1 MKEIIVIGG
10 GAAGMMAALSARKA
24 GAHVTLAE
32 HNEKLGKKLYITGKG
47 RCNLTNDA
55 DADGFF
61 AHVPRNPRFLYSAYS
76 HFDNRDL
83 MALMESLGVKLKVER
98 GGRVFPAS
106 DRSSDITRALEREL
120 TRWGVD
126 IRLNSEIQALCLQSG
141 RVAGVQDLGG
151 AIQKADAVIVATGG
165 KSYSATGSTG
175 DGYTFARSLGHEIV
189 PPRPA
194 LIPLETVEEWPGELM
209 GLSLKNVTLNYYKG
223 KKKIFSELG
232 ELLFTHFGLSGPLCL
247 SLSSYLPD
255 EPMGLPLFID
265 LKPALSEET
274 LDNRL
279 LRDFKEM
286 SRKQLISVLDGLAP
300 HNLAL
305 MMARLAGLSPAQP
318 VHSVTAAQRGALKN
332 LLKHLPLTAKRF
344 RPLEEAIITRG
355 GVSVKQVNP
364 STMESKLAPALY
376 FAGEVLDVDAL
387 TGGFNLQIAFS
398 TGALA
403 GSAAAGALAGAL
415 ER

>member
-55 DADGFF
+55 DADAFF
-61 AHVPRNPRFLYSAYS
+61 AHIPRNPRFLYSAFS
-76 HFDNRDL
+76 HFDNQAL
-83 MALMESLGVKLKVER
+83 MSLMESLGVPLKVER
-98 GGRVFPAS
+98 GGRVFPVS

-120 TRWGVD
+120 LRWGIDV
-126 IRLNSEIQALCLQSG
+126 RLHSAIEAILAPSG
-141 RVAGVQDLGG
+141 QVAGVQYQGG
-151 AIQKADAVIVATGG
+151 AIQQADAVIVATGG
-165 KSYSATGSTG
+165 KSYSPTGSTG
-175 DGYTFARSLGHEIV
+175 DGYAFARALGHEIV

-194 LIPLETVEEWPGELM
+194 LIPLETMEEWPGELM

-223 KKKIFSELG
+223 KKKLFSELG

-255 EPMGLPLFID
+255 EPMGQKIFID
-265 LKPALSEET
+265 LKPALSEQT

-305 MMARLAGLSPAQP
+305 KIAHLANLSPAQP
-318 VHSVTAAQRGALKN
+318 VHSITAAQRAV
-332 LLKHLPLTAKRF
+332 LLELFKRLPLTVKRF

-364 STMESKLAPALY
+364 STMESKLVSGLY

-403 GSAAAGALAGAL
+403 GNAAASAF

>member
-1 MKEIIVIGG
+1 M
-10 GAAGMMAALSARKA
+10 
-24 GAHVTLAE
+24 
-32 HNEKLGKKLYITGKG
+32 
-47 RCNLTNDA
+47 
-55 DADGFF
+55 
-61 AHVPRNPRFLYSAYS
+61 
-76 HFDNRDL
+76 
-83 MALMESLGVKLKVER
+83 
-98 GGRVFPAS
+98 
-106 DRSSDITRALEREL
+106 
-120 TRWGVD
+120 
-126 IRLNSEIQALCLQSG
+126 
-141 RVAGVQDLGG
+141 AGVQYLGG

-175 DGYTFARSLGHEIV
+175 DGYAFARSLGHDIV

-387 TGGFNLQIAFS
+387 TGGFNLPNRLFHRGPGRKRGGRRPRRRPRKIKGRERLAPPKE
-398 TGALA
+398 ALNMDTNIS
-403 GSAAAGALAGAL
+403 GSRTVSRAAVLMCMSRTREEEKQLKLELMQDGVKAAAVDYGGEFISSVMRQRGARGGGGQAA
-415 ER
+415 RA

>member
-55 DADGFF
+55 DADAFF
-61 AHVPRNPRFLYSAYS
+61 AHIPRNPRFLYSAFS
-76 HFDNRDL
+76 HFDNQAL
-83 MALMESLGVKLKVER
+83 MSLMESLGVPLKVER
-98 GGRVFPAS
+98 GGRVFPVS

-120 TRWGVD
+120 LRWGIDV
-126 IRLNSEIQALCLQSG
+126 RLHSAIEAILAPSG
-141 RVAGVQDLGG
+141 QVAGVQYQGG
-151 AIQKADAVIVATGG
+151 AIQQADAVIVATGG
-165 KSYSATGSTG
+165 KSYSPTGSTG
-175 DGYTFARSLGHEIV
+175 DGYAFARALGHEIV

-194 LIPLETVEEWPGELM
+194 LIPLETMEEWPGELM

-223 KKKIFSELG
+223 KKKLFSELG

-255 EPMGLPLFID
+255 EPMGQKIFID
-265 LKPALSEET
+265 LKPALSEQT

-305 MMARLAGLSPAQP
+305 KIAHLANLSPAQP
-318 VHSVTAAQRGALKN
+318 VHSITAAQRAV
-332 LLKHLPLTAKRF
+332 LLELFKRLPLTVKRF

-355 GVSVKQVNP
+355 GVSVKQINP
-364 STMESKLAPALY
+364 STMESKLVSGLY

-403 GSAAAGALAGAL
+403 GNAAAGAF